1 MRPGFTPVPVKVNLQ
16 VDTCSM
22 YRFFDQQSG
31 HCTYLAERVFKNKF
45 DELMLEEDIESS
57 LDA

>member
-1 MRPGFTPVPVKVNLQ
+1 MRPDFTPGPVKVNLQ

-45 DELMLEEDIESS
+45 DELMLASKIESL